1 MKARTVKLVLIAIT
15 LCMPVY
21 SASAIDNTAAR
32 AFVGR
37 DVHISGEKLVSYHGS
52 SGEEVLV
59 IEGKFLM
66 AAGADTF
73 GGNRVVVWIKRGPT
87 TSLSPGDSLR
97 RTGEAQRVNVWAYVS
112 GRVSASK
119 GKGTRLAGLNWEMV
133 EQGQAMVIRF
143 EATGEVFV
151 TAKSRESADVRGGE
165 FYRSAFSAVAAVDKG
180 FADKF
185 GSVSPPRVE
194 PTVAIPEPSRAA
206 KPVEPKRES
215 AEPKEKPAAV
225 RQAHRPEQS
234 REAEVVPR
242 QAEGAFGF
250 IERILGPL
258 RKPQAKVPESRPQAK
273 IRYPVNLAPAGD
285 IEPNVEWGGVAKGAE
300 VATIIGRFYLWQRQD
315 EQGRLLEM
323 QADAAVVFY
332 SGEKPSTGEKPGG
345 IQDLGAAGA
354 IEAVYLCGDLVMTEG
369 LRTIRADEMYYEFE
383 EKRGLA
389 VNATVRSF
397 DVGRGIPIYVRA
409 GRVRQL
415 AEGKFAA
422 EDVVLT
428 SSEFA
433 VPQISAKASSVLV
446 TDTTTIDQ
454 IKDSSYDVQMRDVRL
469 KSEETTI
476 FYWPFMRSNLERP
489 DIPFKSIRVGRDGIW
504 GTSVESRWFLS
515 RLLGL
520 REPEGT
526 DGTFEVDYHSKRGI
540 GSGMDVD
547 YAQENRLGRMT
558 GYIIEDRGEDRL
570 GRDASRRDLEPPREL
585 RGRFGWVHRKFM
597 PYNWQVTMGINY
609 ESDEH
614 FVESYYRREFNTGED
629 RETYIHL
636 KRIEDNWGLS
646 FLGKGRLNN
655 FADELEESPTA
666 EYHLTGQSIFDDKLT
681 LYSDTQGGRY
691 RQRIGKH
698 HATAMNGEFFTFG
711 SNRSELDAPVWLSGV
726 KAVPYI
732 AGTVGYDDRSGFN
745 RSLVDGSN
753 SGSFNEDVVGIGEGG
768 LRVSSQYW
776 KVYPVAR
783 SRLWDLDGLRHIVR
797 PELTAAV
804 YEESDPVVKQHDVIH
819 TEISQRLQTKRGTG
833 DNERIVDWMRLDLGG
848 TWFTD
853 NEERTEDSGP
863 YRFIWN
869 RPMTPLRMYTMPGI
883 LNGDLREGLK
893 KFETYGP
900 ARDYF
905 NADYMW
911 QISDTTALLSDA
923 YYDIHSG
930 TFEQVDIGFS
940 RTRWPDL
947 SYYIGSRYLR
957 DVKVLD
963 EHGSNA
969 FVFAASYVLDPR
981 YTIVF
986 SQQFDFD
993 YGANVESNI
1002 TLIRR
1007 YHRVFWSLTFSADA
1021 SLDRQSVMFSIW
1033 PEGVP
1038 ELALGSRRYTGLSVP
1053 GGY

>member
-21 SASAIDNTAAR
+21 SAYAIDSTAAR

-37 DVHISGEKLVSYHGS
+37 DVHISGEKLVSFHGS

-66 AAGADTF
+66 SAGADTF
-73 GGNRVVVWIKRGPT
+73 GGNKVVVWIKRGEGK
-87 TSLSPGDSLR
+87 SVS
-97 RTGEAQRVNVWAYVS
+97 VWAYVS

-119 GKGTRLAGLNWEMV
+119 GKGTRLPGLKWEMV
-133 EQGQAMVIRF
+133 EQGRAIVIRF

-151 TAKSRESADVRGGE
+151 TTKSRESGDLRSGE
-165 FYRSAFSAVAAVDKG
+165 FYRSAFSAVTAVDKG

-185 GSVSPPRVE
+185 GSVSPARIE
-194 PTVAIPEPSRAA
+194 PTAEPNLP
-206 KPVEPKRES
+206 KPVEPKREPIEPRRES
-215 AEPKEKPAAV
+215 AEPKEEPAAV
-225 RQAHRPEQS
+225 RQGLRPSSAERPLRPEQS
-234 REAEVVPR
+234 REAEVIPR
-242 QAEGAFGF
+242 QVEGAFGF

-285 IEPNVEWGGVAKGAE
+285 IEPNVEWGPAANRAE

-332 SGEKPSTGEKPGG
+332 SGGKTSSGEKPGG

-354 IEAVYLCGDLVMTEG
+354 IEAVYVYGDVVMTEG

-397 DVGRGIPIYVRA
+397 DVSRGIPIYVRA
-409 GRVRQL
+409 ARVRQL
-415 AEGKFAA
+415 AEGTFAA

-428 SSEFA
+428 SSEFY
-433 VPQISAKASSVLV
+433 VPQISARASRVLV

-476 FYWPFMRSNLERP
+476 FYWPFVRSNLERP

-504 GTSVESRWFLS
+504 GTSVESRWYLS

-526 DGTFEVDYHSKRGI
+526 DGTLELDYHSKRGVGI
-540 GSGMDVD
+540 GTDVD

-585 RGRFGWVHRKFM
+585 RGRFGWVHREFM
-597 PYNWQVTMGINY
+597 PYNWQVTTGINY

-614 FVESYYRREFNTGED
+614 FVESFYRKEFNTGEG
-629 RETYIHL
+629 RETYLHL

-646 FLGKGRLNN
+646 FLGKGRLNS

-666 EYHLTGQSIFDDKLT
+666 EYHLTGQSIFNDKLT

-698 HATAMNGEFFTFG
+698 HETVMSDEYFTFG
-711 SNRSELDAPVWLSGV
+711 SHRSELDAPVWMSGV

-745 RSLVDGSN
+745 RSLVDGTN
-753 SGSFNEDVVGIGEGG
+753 AGSFNERVVGIGEGG

-776 KVYPVAR
+776 KVYPGAR

-797 PELTAAV
+797 PELVTAV
-804 YEESDPVVKQHDVIH
+804 YEESDPAVKQHDVVHI
-819 TEISQRLQTKRGTG
+819 ELSQRLQTKRGTG
-833 DNERIVDWMRLDLGG
+833 DNERTSDWMRLDLGG

-869 RPMTPLRMYTMPGI
+869 RPMTPLRMFTMPGI
-883 LNGDLREGLK
+883 LNGDLRDGLK

-905 NADYMW
+905 SADYVW

-923 YYDIHSG
+923 YYDIHRG
-930 TFEQVDIGFS
+930 TFEQVDVGFS

-957 DVKVLD
+957 NVKVLD

-1021 SLDRQSVMFSIW
+1021 SLDRQAIMFSIW

-1038 ELALGSRRYTGLSVP
+1038 ELALGSRRYTGLSAP